1 MSHAGPTS
9 VPTRLDRV
17 QTSAA
22 RPSIASVEWRAGV
35 LRRVAAVHAL
45 WQEGVSDLTAE
56 HVNHFERS
64 GVLPIAFTL
73 MHFVV
78 GEDRNAAKYL
88 GAGALL
94 WDEQEWAQRVGL
106 VGEPPM
112 RGTPMADAERIR
124 LGDVDAWRVYQTAV
138 FARTERA
145 LESLPIGRF
154 AEKAMDR
161 PPADKLKGAFIA
173 LLVPEGDFR
182 VSDVC
187 EAYLFQ
193 HAVRHLG
200 ELEHARALVGLGG
213 LS

>member
-1 MSHAGPTS
+1 
-9 VPTRLDRV
+9 V
-17 QTSAA
+17 QTSVA
-22 RPSIASVEWRAGV
+22 RPSAASEEWRASIV
-35 LRRVAAVHAL
+35 RRIAAVHAL
-45 WQEGVSDLTAE
+45 WQEGVSDLTLAQ
-56 HVNHFERS
+56 VNHFERA

-73 MHFVV
+73 MHLVV
-78 GEDRNAAKYL
+78 GEDRNAARYL
-88 GAGALL
+88 GADALL
-94 WDEQEWAQRVGL
+94 WEQQGWAGRVGFA
-106 VGEPPM
+106 GDPPM

-124 LGDVDAWRVYQTAV
+124 LGDVDAWRKYQTVV

-145 LESLPIGRF
+145 LATLPLGRF

-161 PPADKLKGAFIA
+161 PPADKLKGSFLA
-173 LLVPEGDFR
+173 LIVPEGEIR

>member
-1 MSHAGPTS
+1 M
-9 VPTRLDRV
+9 
-17 QTSAA
+17 QTSA
-22 RPSIASVEWRAGV
+22 RPSAVSEDWRASIA
-35 LRRVAAVHAL
+35 RRIAAVHAL
-45 WQEGVSDLTAE
+45 WQQGVADLTVDQ
-56 HVNHFERS
+56 VNHFERA

-78 GEDRNAAKYL
+78 GEDRNVARYL
-88 GAGALL
+88 GADALL
-94 WDEQEWAQRVGL
+94 WDQQGWAKRVGL

-124 LGDVDAWRVYQTAV
+124 LGDIDAWRAYQTAV

-145 LESLPIGRF
+145 LATLPLDRF
-154 AEKAMDR
+154 AQKAMDR
-161 PPADKLKGAFIA
+161 PPADRLKGAFIA
-173 LLVPEGDFR
+173 LLVPEGDFN

>member
-1 MSHAGPTS
+1 M
-9 VPTRLDRV
+9 
-17 QTSAA
+17 QTSA
-22 RPSIASVEWRAGV
+22 RPSAVSEDWRASIAC
-35 LRRVAAVHAL
+35 RIAAVHAL
-45 WQEGVSDLTAE
+45 WQQGVADLTVDQ
-56 HVNHFERS
+56 VNHFERA

-78 GEDRNAAKYL
+78 GEDRNVARYL
-88 GAGALL
+88 GADALL
-94 WDEQEWAQRVGL
+94 WDQQGWAKRVGL

-124 LGDVDAWRVYQTAV
+124 LGDIDAWRAYQTAV

-145 LESLPIGRF
+145 LATLPLDRF
-154 AEKAMDR
+154 AQKAMDR

-173 LLVPEGDFR
+173 LLVPEGDFN

>member
-1 MSHAGPTS
+1 MSRAGPTS
-9 VPTRLDRV
+9 DPTRLARV
-17 QTSAA
+17 RTSLE
-22 RPSIASVEWRAGV
+22 RPATVSEAWRASIAN
-35 LRRVAAVHAL
+35 RVAAVHAL
-45 WQEGVSDLTAE
+45 WQQGVADLTTAQAN
-56 HVNHFERS
+56 HVERA

-73 MHFVV
+73 MHCVV
-78 GEDRNAAKYL
+78 GEDRNAARYL

-94 WDEQEWAQRVGL
+94 WDEQDWAGRVGL
-106 VGEPPM
+106 VGEPPV

-124 LGDVDAWRVYQTAV
+124 LGDLDAWRVYQTAV

-145 LESLPIGRF
+145 LAALPLARF

-161 PPADKLKGAFIA
+161 PPADKLKGSFLA
-173 LLVPEGDFR
+173 LLVPAGEIR

-187 EAYLFQ
+187 EAYVFQ

>member
-1 MSHAGPTS
+1 MSI
-9 VPTRLDRV
+9 V
-17 QTSAA
+17 
-22 RPSIASVEWRAGV
+22 
-35 LRRVAAVHAL
+35 RRIVAVHAL
-45 WQEGVSDLTAE
+45 WQQGVADLTVDQ
-56 HVNHFERS
+56 VNHFERA

-78 GEDRNAAKYL
+78 GEDRNVARYL
-88 GAGALL
+88 GADALL
-94 WDEQEWAQRVGL
+94 WDQQGWAKRVGL

-124 LGDVDAWRVYQTAV
+124 LGDIDAWRAYQTAV

-145 LESLPIGRF
+145 LATLPLDRF
-154 AEKAMDR
+154 AQKAMDR

-173 LLVPEGDFR
+173 LLVPDGDFN

>member
-1 MSHAGPTS
+1 M
-9 VPTRLDRV
+9 
-17 QTSAA
+17 QTSA
-22 RPSIASVEWRAGV
+22 RPSAVSEDWRASIAS
-35 LRRVAAVHAL
+35 RVAAVHAL
-45 WQEGVSDLTAE
+45 WQQGVADLTVDQ
-56 HVNHFERS
+56 VNHFERA

-78 GEDRNAAKYL
+78 GEDRNVARYL
-88 GAGALL
+88 GADTLL
-94 WDEQEWAQRVGL
+94 WDRQGWAKRVGL

-124 LGDVDAWRVYQTAV
+124 LGDIDAWRAYQTAV
-138 FARTERA
+138 FERTERA
-145 LESLPIGRF
+145 LATLPLDRF
-154 AEKAMDR
+154 AQKAMER

-173 LLVPEGDFR
+173 LLVPEGDFN

>member
-1 MSHAGPTS
+1 
-9 VPTRLDRV
+9 V
-17 QTSAA
+17 QTSA
-22 RPSIASVEWRAGV
+22 RPSAVSEDWRASIA
-35 LRRVAAVHAL
+35 RRIAAVHAL
-45 WQEGVSDLTAE
+45 WQQGVADLTVDQ
-56 HVNHFERS
+56 VNHFERA

-78 GEDRNAAKYL
+78 GEDRNVARYL
-88 GAGALL
+88 GADALL
-94 WDEQEWAQRVGL
+94 WDQQGCAKRVGL

-124 LGDVDAWRVYQTAV
+124 LGDIDAWRAYQTAV

-145 LESLPIGRF
+145 LATLPLDRF
-154 AEKAMDR
+154 AQKAMDR

-173 LLVPEGDFR
+173 LLVPEGDFN

>member
-1 MSHAGPTS
+1 MPTS
-9 VPTRLDRV
+9 V
-17 QTSAA
+17 A
-22 RPSIASVEWRAGV
+22 RPAVTEDWRASIAGRI
-35 LRRVAAVHAL
+35 AAVHAL
-45 WQEGVSDLTAE
+45 WQEAVADLTVDQ
-56 HVNHFERS
+56 VNRFERA

-78 GEDRNAAKYL
+78 GEDRNVARYL
-88 GAGALL
+88 SADALL
-94 WDEQEWAQRVGL
+94 WDQQGWAKRVGL

-124 LGDVDAWRVYQTAV
+124 LGDIDAWREYQTAV

-145 LESLPIGRF
+145 LAKLPLDRF
-154 AEKAMDR
+154 AQKAMDR
-161 PPADKLKGAFIA
+161 PPADKLRGAFIA
-173 LLVPEGDFR
+173 LLVPEGDFH
-182 VSDVC
+182 VTDVC

>member
-1 MSHAGPTS
+1 MPVSTERAIAPTEEW
-9 VPTRLDRV
+9 R
-17 QTSAA
+17 TSFA
-22 RPSIASVEWRAGV
+22 RRIAS
-35 LRRVAAVHAL
+35 VHAL
-45 WQEGVSDLTAE
+45 WQQGVSDLTLE
-56 HVNHFERS
+56 QVNHFERP

-73 MHFVV
+73 MHYVV
-78 GEDRNAAKYL
+78 GEDRNVAHHL
-88 GAGALL
+88 AGDALL
-94 WDEQEWAQRVGL
+94 WDRDGWAMRVGL
-106 VGEPPM
+106 AGEPPM

-124 LGDVDAWRVYQTAV
+124 LGDVAAWRAYQAAV

-145 LESLPIGRF
+145 VATIPLPRF

-161 PPADKLKGAFIA
+161 PSADKLKGSFLA
-173 LLVPEGDFR
+173 LLVPEGEIR

>member
-1 MSHAGPTS
+1 
-9 VPTRLDRV
+9 V
-17 QTSAA
+17 QTSA
-22 RPSIASVEWRAGV
+22 RPSAVSEDWRASIAS
-35 LRRVAAVHAL
+35 RVAAVHAL
-45 WQEGVSDLTAE
+45 WQQGVADLTVDQ
-56 HVNHFERS
+56 VNHFERA

-78 GEDRNAAKYL
+78 GEDRNVARYLAADS
-88 GAGALL
+88 LL
-94 WDEQEWAQRVGL
+94 WDRQGWAKRVGL

-124 LGDVDAWRVYQTAV
+124 LGDIDAWRAYQTAV
-138 FARTERA
+138 FERTERA
-145 LESLPIGRF
+145 LATLPLDRF
-154 AEKAMDR
+154 AQKAMER

-173 LLVPEGDFR
+173 LLVPEGDFN

-187 EAYLFQ
+187 EAYVFQ

>member
-1 MSHAGPTS
+1 M
-9 VPTRLDRV
+9 
-17 QTSAA
+17 
-22 RPSIASVEWRAGV
+22 ASEEWRASIA
-35 LRRVAAVHAL
+35 RRVGAVHAL
-45 WQEGVSDLTAE
+45 WQEGVSDLTLAQ
-56 HVNHFERS
+56 VNHFERA

-78 GEDRNAAKYL
+78 GEDRNVARYL
-88 GAGALL
+88 GAGTML
-94 WDEQEWAQRVGL
+94 WDEQGWAKRVGL
-106 VGEPPM
+106 VGEPPQ

-124 LGDVDAWRVYQTAV
+124 LGDVDAWRAYQTAV

-145 LESLPIGRF
+145 LAALPLGRF
-154 AEKAMDR
+154 AEKAIDR
-161 PPADKLKGAFIA
+161 PPADKLRGAFIA

>member
-1 MSHAGPTS
+1 
-9 VPTRLDRV
+9 V
-17 QTSAA
+17 QTSA
-22 RPSIASVEWRAGV
+22 RPSAVSEDWRASIA
-35 LRRVAAVHAL
+35 RRIAAVHAL
-45 WQEGVSDLTAE
+45 WQQGVADLTADQ
-56 HVNHFERS
+56 VNHFERA
-64 GVLPIAFTL
+64 GVLTIAFTL

-78 GEDRNAAKYL
+78 GEDRNVARYL
-88 GAGALL
+88 GADALL
-94 WDEQEWAQRVGL
+94 WDQQGWAKRVGL

-124 LGDVDAWRVYQTAV
+124 LGGIDAWRAYQTAV

-145 LESLPIGRF
+145 LATLPLDRF
-154 AEKAMDR
+154 AQKAMDR

-173 LLVPEGDFR
+173 LLVPEGDFN

>member
-1 MSHAGPTS
+1 MPLS
-9 VPTRLDRV
+9 V
-17 QTSAA
+17 A
-22 RPSIASVEWRAGV
+22 RPAVSEAWRTSITSRIT
-35 LRRVAAVHAL
+35 AVHEL
-45 WQEGVSDLTAE
+45 WQEGVADLTVDQ
-56 HVNHFERS
+56 VNHFERA

-73 MHFVV
+73 MHYVV
-78 GEDRNAAKYL
+78 GEDRNVARHL
-88 GAGALL
+88 GADALL
-94 WDEQEWAQRVGL
+94 WDQQGWAKRVGL

-124 LGDVDAWRVYQTAV
+124 LGDIHAWRAYQTAV
-138 FARTERA
+138 FARTESA
-145 LESLPIGRF
+145 LAALPLDRF
-154 AEKAMDR
+154 AQKALDR

-173 LLVPEGDFR
+173 LLVPEGDFH

>member
-1 MSHAGPTS
+1 M
-9 VPTRLDRV
+9 
-17 QTSAA
+17 QTSA
-22 RPSIASVEWRAGV
+22 RPSAVSEDWRASIAS
-35 LRRVAAVHAL
+35 RVAAVHAL
-45 WQEGVSDLTAE
+45 WQQGVADLTVDQ
-56 HVNHFERS
+56 VNHFERA

-78 GEDRNAAKYL
+78 GEDRNVARYLAADS
-88 GAGALL
+88 LL
-94 WDEQEWAQRVGL
+94 WDRQGWAKRVGL

-124 LGDVDAWRVYQTAV
+124 LGDIDAWRAYQTAV
-138 FARTERA
+138 FERTERA
-145 LESLPIGRF
+145 LATLPLDRF
-154 AEKAMDR
+154 AQKAMER

-173 LLVPEGDFR
+173 LLVPEGDFN

>member
-1 MSHAGPTS
+1 MQAS
-9 VPTRLDRV
+9 VTRP
-17 QTSAA
+17 SAA
-22 RPSIASVEWRAGV
+22 SEEWRASIV
-35 LRRVAAVHAL
+35 RRIAAVHVL
-45 WQEGVSDLTAE
+45 WQQGVSDLTLE
-56 HVNHFERS
+56 QVNHFERP

-73 MHFVV
+73 VHLVV
-78 GEDRNAAKYL
+78 GEDRNAARYL

-94 WDEQEWAQRVGL
+94 WDRQGWAGRVGF
-106 VGEPPM
+106 VGEPPQ

-124 LGDVDAWRVYQTAV
+124 LGDVDAWREYQTAV

-145 LESLPIGRF
+145 LATLPLGRF

-173 LLVPEGDFR
+173 LLVPEGEIR

>member
-1 MSHAGPTS
+1 MQTS
-9 VPTRLDRV
+9 V
-17 QTSAA
+17 A
-22 RPSIASVEWRAGV
+22 RPSAVSEEWRASIAQ
-35 LRRVAAVHAL
+35 RIAAVHAL
-45 WQEGVSDLTAE
+45 WQSGVSDLRLE
-56 HVNHFERS
+56 QVNHFERA

-78 GEDRNAAKYL
+78 GEDRNAAQYL
-88 GAGALL
+88 GADALL
-94 WDEQEWAQRVGL
+94 WDQQSWARRVGFA
-106 VGEPPM
+106 GDPPM
-112 RGTPMADAERIR
+112 RGTPMADAERMR
-124 LGDVDAWRVYQTAV
+124 LGDVDAWREYQTVV
-138 FARTERA
+138 FARTERVLA
-145 LESLPIGRF
+145 TLPLGCF

-161 PPADKLKGAFIA
+161 PPADKLKGSFLA
-173 LLVPEGDFR
+173 LIVPEGEIR

>member
-1 MSHAGPTS
+1 M
-9 VPTRLDRV
+9 
-17 QTSAA
+17 QTSA
-22 RPSIASVEWRAGV
+22 RPSAVSEDWRASIAS
-35 LRRVAAVHAL
+35 RVAAVHAL
-45 WQEGVSDLTAE
+45 WQQGVADLTVDQ
-56 HVNHFERS
+56 VNHFERA

-78 GEDRNAAKYL
+78 GEDRNVARYL
-88 GAGALL
+88 GADTLL
-94 WDEQEWAQRVGL
+94 WDRQGWAKRVGL
-106 VGEPPM
+106 AGEPPM

-124 LGDVDAWRVYQTAV
+124 LGDIDAWRAYQTAV
-138 FARTERA
+138 FERTERA
-145 LESLPIGRF
+145 LATLPLDRF
-154 AEKAMDR
+154 AQKAMER

-173 LLVPEGDFR
+173 LLVPEGDFN

>member
-1 MSHAGPTS
+1 M
-9 VPTRLDRV
+9 
-17 QTSAA
+17 QTGLA
-22 RPSIASVEWRAGV
+22 RRTAPSEEWRASIAQR
-35 LRRVAAVHAL
+35 LAAVHAL
-45 WQEGVSDLTAE
+45 WQQGVSDLTNE
-56 HVNHFERS
+56 QVNHFERA

-73 MHFVV
+73 MHLVV
-78 GEDRNAAKYL
+78 GEDRNAARHL
-88 GAGALL
+88 GADALL
-94 WDEQEWAQRVGL
+94 WDAEGWAKRVGL
-106 VGEPPM
+106 VGDVPV

-124 LGDVDAWRVYQTAV
+124 LGDVGAWRAYQTAV

-145 LESLPIGRF
+145 LAALPLDRF
-154 AEKAMDR
+154 AAKAMDR
-161 PPADKLKGAFIA
+161 PPADKLKGSFLA
-173 LLVPEGDFR
+173 LIVPEGEIR

>member
-1 MSHAGPTS
+1 
-9 VPTRLDRV
+9 
-17 QTSAA
+17 
-22 RPSIASVEWRAGV
+22 
-35 LRRVAAVHAL
+35 VHAL
-45 WQEGVSDLTAE
+45 WQQGVADLTVE
-56 HVNHFERS
+56 HVNHFERA
-64 GVLPIAFTL
+64 GVLPIAFSL

-78 GEDRNAAKYL
+78 GEDRNAARYL
-88 GAGALL
+88 DAGVLL
-94 WDEQEWAQRVGL
+94 WDQQGWADRVGL
-106 VGEPPM
+106 LGEPPM

-124 LGDVDAWRVYQTAV
+124 LGDMDAWRAYQTAV
-138 FARTERA
+138 FARTERVLA
-145 LESLPIGRF
+145 TLPLGRF

-173 LLVPEGDFR
+173 LLVPEGELH

>member
-1 MSHAGPTS
+1 
-9 VPTRLDRV
+9 V
-17 QTSAA
+17 QTNLA
-22 RPSIASVEWRAGV
+22 RPPVSEEWRASIIQ
-35 LRRVAAVHAL
+35 RVGAAHAL
-45 WQEGVSDLTAE
+45 WQQGVDDLTTA
-56 HVNHFERS
+56 HVNHFERP

-94 WDEQEWAQRVGL
+94 WDEQDWATRAGL

-138 FARTERA
+138 FARTESA
-145 LESLPIGRF
+145 LESLPLTHF
-154 AEKAMDR
+154 SQKAMDR
-161 PPADKLKGAFIA
+161 PPAAALKGAFIA
-173 LLVPEGDFR
+173 LLVPEGEIR

-193 HAVRHLG
+193 HSVRHLG
-200 ELEHARALVGLGG
+200 ELEHARALVGLAG

>member
-1 MSHAGPTS
+1 MQTS
-9 VPTRLDRV
+9 V
-17 QTSAA
+17 A
-22 RPSIASVEWRAGV
+22 RPSAVSEEWRASIV
-35 LRRVAAVHAL
+35 RRIAAVHAL
-45 WQEGVSDLTAE
+45 WQEGVSDLTLAQ
-56 HVNHFERS
+56 VNHFERA

-73 MHFVV
+73 MHLVV
-78 GEDRNAAKYL
+78 GEDRNAARYL
-88 GAGALL
+88 GADALL
-94 WDEQEWAQRVGL
+94 WEQQCWAGRVGFA
-106 VGEPPM
+106 GDPPM

-124 LGDVDAWRVYQTAV
+124 LGDVDAWRKYQTVV

-145 LESLPIGRF
+145 LATLPLGRF

-161 PPADKLKGAFIA
+161 PPADKLKGSFLA
-173 LLVPEGDFR
+173 LIVPEGEIR

>member
-1 MSHAGPTS
+1 
-9 VPTRLDRV
+9 V
-17 QTSAA
+17 QTKVA
-22 RPSIASVEWRAGV
+22 RPAASEEWRASIAA
-35 LRRVAAVHAL
+35 RIHAVHAL
-45 WQEGVSDLTAE
+45 WQEGVADLTVG
-56 HVNHFERS
+56 HVNHVERA

-73 MHFVV
+73 MHYVV
-78 GEDRNAAKYL
+78 GEDRNVARYL
-88 GAGALL
+88 GAATLL
-94 WDEQEWAQRVGL
+94 WDSEGWAARVGL
-106 VGEPPM
+106 VGAPPM

-124 LGDVDAWRVYQTAV
+124 LGDVAAWRAYQTTV
-138 FARTERA
+138 FARTESA
-145 LESLPIGRF
+145 LASLPLSRF

-173 LLVPEGDFR
+173 LLVPEGEIR

>member
-1 MSHAGPTS
+1 MQSS
-9 VPTRLDRV
+9 V
-17 QTSAA
+17 A
-22 RPSIASVEWRAGV
+22 RPAAASEEWRASIASRI
-35 LRRVAAVHAL
+35 AAVHAL
-45 WQEGVSDLTAE
+45 WQQGVADLTVDQ
-56 HVNHFERS
+56 VNHFERA

-73 MHFVV
+73 MHFGV
-78 GEDRNAAKYL
+78 GEDRNVARHL
-88 GAGALL
+88 GAEVLL
-94 WDEQEWAQRVGL
+94 WDQQGWAERVEL

-124 LGDVDAWRVYQTAV
+124 LGDIDAWRAYQTAV
-138 FARTERA
+138 FARSERA
-145 LESLPIGRF
+145 LATLPLARF
-154 AEKAMDR
+154 TQKAMDR

-173 LLVPEGDFR
+173 LLVPQGDFH

>member
-1 MSHAGPTS
+1 MQTS
-9 VPTRLDRV
+9 V
-17 QTSAA
+17 A
-22 RPSIASVEWRAGV
+22 RSTAVSEEWRAS
-35 LRRVAAVHAL
+35 LANRVAALHAL
-45 WQEGVSDLTAE
+45 WQQGVADLTLDHA
-56 HVNHFERS
+56 NHFERA

-73 MHFVV
+73 IHFVV
-78 GEDRNAAKYL
+78 GEDRNAARYL

-94 WDEQEWAQRVGL
+94 WDQQGWAKRVGL
-106 VGEPPM
+106 VGEPPV

-124 LGDVDAWRVYQTAV
+124 LGDIGAWRAYQTAV

-145 LESLPIGRF
+145 LATLPLDRF
-154 AEKAMDR
+154 AQKAMDR
-161 PPADKLKGAFIA
+161 PPADKLRGAFIA
-173 LLVPEGDFR
+173 LLVPEGDFH

-193 HAVRHLG
+193 HAARHLG

>member
-1 MSHAGPTS
+1 M
-9 VPTRLDRV
+9 
-17 QTSAA
+17 QTSA
-22 RPSIASVEWRAGV
+22 RPSAVSEDWRASIAS
-35 LRRVAAVHAL
+35 RVAAVHAL
-45 WQEGVSDLTAE
+45 WQQGVADLTVDQ
-56 HVNHFERS
+56 VNHFERA

-78 GEDRNAAKYL
+78 GEDRNVARYL
-88 GAGALL
+88 GADALL
-94 WDEQEWAQRVGL
+94 WDQQGWAKRVGL

-124 LGDVDAWRVYQTAV
+124 LGDIDAWRAYQTAV
-138 FARTERA
+138 FERTERA
-145 LESLPIGRF
+145 LATLPLDRF
-154 AEKAMDR
+154 AQKAMER

-173 LLVPEGDFR
+173 LLVPEGDFN

-187 EAYLFQ
+187 EAYVFQ